1 MALGQEALLYYGT
14 AGSTASNLIDI
25 VKMTD
30 YTSDAEGVESKYRD
44 SGYVNTQIGTSK
56 AGMKI
61 TLRRKTTDAGYAALK
76 TAHLNKTAIALK
88 TTPVSGSAEIID
100 ADFVIVQWHPGP
112 EDMDAVQEVEFDAR
126 LNTDLRDPTIS

>member
-1 MALGQEALLYYGT
+1 MALGQEALLYHGT

-44 SGYVNTQIGTSK
+44 SVFVNTQIGTGKS
-56 AGMKI
+56 GVKI
-61 TLRRKTTDAGYAALK
+61 TLRRKITDTGYQALK
-76 TAHLNKTAIALK
+76 AAHLNRAAIALK
-88 TTPVSGSAEIID
+88 LIPFDTASEVID
-100 ADFVIVQWHPGP
+100 GDFVIVQWHPGP

-126 LNTDLRDPTIS
+126 LNIDLRDPTIS